1 MAKTKPWE
9 ILNLSCKQDL
19 SSSARIILSQRLESL
34 LSSINSYF
42 TEVSIENLHQ
52 LRISLRR
59 LRYPMELFLKCFN
72 RKKYLGFCKII
83 SSLQKLS
90 GNVRDLDILKHNMQ
104 SFFKKDKSKT
114 EEFNFNKIDVKKN
127 KLQSNLKLELM
138 KFIHGKELKNFTKLI
153 NYQI

>member
-1 MAKTKPWE
+1 M
-9 ILNLSCKQDL
+9 
-19 SSSARIILSQRLESL
+19 
-34 LSSINSYF
+34 
-42 TEVSIENLHQ
+42 
-52 LRISLRR
+52 
-59 LRYPMELFLKCFN
+59 
-72 RKKYLGFCKII
+72 GFCKII